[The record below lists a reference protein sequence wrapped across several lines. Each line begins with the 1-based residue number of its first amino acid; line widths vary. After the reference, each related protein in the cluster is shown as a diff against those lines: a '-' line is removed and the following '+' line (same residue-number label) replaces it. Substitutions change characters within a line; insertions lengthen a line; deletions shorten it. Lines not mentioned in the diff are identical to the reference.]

1 MAKEKAQ
8 IEVSLDGSD
17 AVVSDAKQIEA
28 QLNKWGASAANAGK
42 KVGASLLNMAG
53 TALQAGAAL
62 QGLSILSAIE
72 QAKQLDLVTAKLG
85 QSAKMSGDSL
95 KDAFNKAEQK
105 TLTSAGAMADFSK
118 ALGRSTY
125 DGRFAVD
132 AVSALSEEA
141 LAMGRELGDE
151 LPLGVALF
159 DLGVKAKDVVPEL
172 GRIRD
177 MAEKVGTVGGPTAL
191 KDTLAAMGPVLQT
204 VSADTDE
211 ARARLEA
218 LVAVL
223 GKGLKPQ
230 QAQAVASGAIG
241 MIKSKAVQI
250 EKWLG
255 RRVVND
261 QGEVEDPT
269 RVMADLKRIAQKNV
283 PNKTTRRLG
292 LMDQFGVDLGLA
304 IERTDF
310 AEVDRVAK
318 GAKDRGKTAQ
328 EAEAFRKTPEGK
340 RQAMQLQNQQNLRSG
355 AGEGV
360 LGAVDWLNSKLGAE
374 GTMLA
379 GWMGG
384 EGLKAGGS
392 ALLETIKGG
401 AGAGTGAGGG
411 TGSGILSTIGGA
423 LISGP
428 MLMGG
433 AFAGSA
439 ALQGKVLTEIGQDR
453 DSMGNDWRNA
463 HAKTIGGELAQQA
476 MQAGDLMPVIG
487 KAGGNQEVIDSML
500 DTLQAMLAAQNS
512 TNTLLRDQV
521 AAGIADK
528 LQRTPLRVQLPA
540 KADANSDKGN

>member
-340 RQAMQLQNQQNLRSG
+340 RIERQLKVQQTARIIAEKGLTTAENALDSDIGPDGKKRPGLVDVGFRAVTDLDGLIKDASASVEAGPRRRKSPVWPWQTEAWQSLTSSG
-355 AGEGV
+355 STGQ
-360 LGAVDWLNSKLGAE
+360 SSE
-374 GTMLA
+374 GTYAKPPPTGLANIGSSNTDVYAML
-379 GWMGG
+379 
-384 EGLKAGGS
+384 
-392 ALLETIKGG
+392 
-401 AGAGTGAGGG
+401 
-411 TGSGILSTIGGA
+411 
-423 LISGP
+423 
-428 MLMGG
+428 
-433 AFAGSA
+433 
-439 ALQGKVLTEIGQDR
+439 
-453 DSMGNDWRNA
+453 N
-463 HAKTIGGELAQQA
+463 
-476 MQAGDLMPVIG
+476 
-487 KAGGNQEVIDSML
+487 
-500 DTLQAMLAAQNS
+500 DTLTAMVAEQKG